1 MIHIRLQRLFSLA
14 VMALLIFTFKPSRA
28 ASESV
33 IDFEGLPEG
42 MIVSS
47 VSSGNGISGDPISGY
62 VGVFGYNP
70 VFGPQVN
77 AAMIFDARCL
87 PGGIPASC
95 TGQDGDLF
103 NPEFGNTLIISEDL
117 DSSDPDDADV
127 LGAVFHFDYRTWG
140 PGTVTVKSLDVQD
153 VEEEETQDAII
164 KLYED
169 GIDGTLIGEVDIPE
183 TGNGKSL
190 PIDINVPGVGTM
202 LVDLQGSGTIDNV
215 RISTE
220 PTAVTL
226 VDFRIEGVDRKQV
239 DLAWTTAAE
248 VDNYGFTLYRSS
260 DMDQNNAKWIH
271 FEPAFGGAGGHNY
284 RFTDTVPSA
293 GNFYYWLADVDT
305 HGLETFHGPIR
316 AEVILD
322 TPNQTF
328 SIFMP
333 LSMMQPNP

>member
-1 MIHIRLQRLFSLA
+1 MQQLASLIVIA
-14 VMALLIFTFKPSRA
+14 ILLLSVRPTRA
-28 ASESV
+28 ASEAV
-33 IDFEGLPEG
+33 IDFEGLAEG

-47 VSSGNGISGDPISGY
+47 VSSGNGISGDPVSGY
-62 VGVFGYNP
+62 VGVFGDTP
-70 VFGPQVN
+70 VFGSEVN

-87 PGGIPASC
+87 PGGVPASC
-95 TGQDGDLF
+95 TGQDGDLY

-140 PGTVTVKSLDVQD
+140 PGQVTVSSLTVQD
-153 VEEEETQDAII
+153 VEEEERQDAKI
-164 KLYED
+164 KLYAD
-169 GIDGTLIGEVDIPE
+169 GIDGTLIAEVDIPE
-183 TGNGKSL
+183 TGDGISL
-190 PIDINVPGVGTM
+190 PIDVNVSGVGTM
-202 LVDLQGSGTIDNV
+202 LVDLQGSGTIDNI

-226 VDFRIEGVDRKQV
+226 VDFWVEGVDRLQV

-248 VDNYGFTLYRSS
+248 VDNYGFNLYRSR
-260 DMDQNNAKWIH
+260 DLDRNHATPIH
-271 FEPAFGGAGGHNY
+271 FEPAQGGSGGHTY

-293 GNFYYWLADVDT
+293 GNYYYYWLADVDT
-305 HGLETFHGPIR
+305 HGLETFHGPIG

-328 SIFMP
+328 LIFMP
-333 LSMMQPNP
+333 LSVLQPSP